1 MLPASDS
8 LPAPYQALRA
18 TAFGPAVV
26 RTRLRRQNV
35 RIDALLRVS
44 QEIDRAVSEAKLAKS
59 LLDVSRCAERIVRR
73 YPSAKCSKEQLELAL
88 VQQGAAAH
96 VPMVLGRWTNSQQ

>member
-1 MLPASDS
+1 MLTASDS

-44 QEIDRAVSEAKLAKS
+44 HQEIDRAVSEAKLAKS

-73 YPSAKCSKEQLELAL
+73 HPSAKNLYA
-88 VQQGAAAH
+88 
-96 VPMVLGRWTNSQQ
+96 N

>member
-1 MLPASDS
+1 MLTASDS

-26 RTRLRRQNV
+26 RTRQQNV

-44 QEIDRAVSEAKLAKS
+44 QEIDRAVSEAKLTKS
-59 LLDVSRCAERIVRR
+59 LLDVSRCAEHILRQH
-73 YPSAKCSKEQLELAL
+73 PSAECSKEQLELAL
-88 VQQGAAAH
+88 VQEGAAARI
-96 VPMVLGRWTNSQQ
+96 PMVPGRRTNSQQ